1 MATNL
6 NLGKFTRVP
15 FVNEDRTL
23 TREAAAELEIV
34 KRVTDASGAPT
45 AAAVSFT
52 PAGSL
57 ASINV
62 QAALQEL
69 DAEKASTSALATG
82 LAGKQDADAELT
94 ALAGLVSAADRLPY
108 FTGSGTAAMATF
120 TAAGRALVDDADAAA
135 QRTTLGLGTL
145 ATQSG
150 TFSGTASGTN
160 TGDQFTAE
168 TASTLLGRGSAA
180 GAGAAQ
186 EITLGSGLTMTGTTL
201 SASAAA
207 SGDVVGPA
215 SSVNSNVA
223 LFNGTTG
230 KLLKDAGAA
239 LNAAGVGLGNVTND
253 AQTKAAVVPNTAPAA
268 GQVLVGNAGGTAYA
282 PVAMSGDA
290 TLASTGALT
299 LASRRQL
306 ANVTLG
312 SAGASL
318 SSGTIAACKY
328 LEVHIFVPAMAGSDT
343 PSLQFNAS
351 GGTAYRYKWT
361 FQAAAATAW
370 TAGNTAVSTDRIK
383 IGASDS
389 ARGRRAVAFIG
400 NDSSAIEKNVTFSAA
415 TGTNSAATQAQVD
428 VGNGAW
434 ISAAATQITQIDLI
448 STSNMNAGT
457 QMAVFG
463 WN

>member
-6 NLGKFTRVP
+6 NLGKFTRVA
-15 FVNEDRTL
+15 FVNDDRTL

-34 KRVTDASGAPT
+34 KRVTDASGAP
-45 AAAVSFT
+45 AAVDVAFT
-52 PAGSL
+52 PAGGI
-57 ASINV
+57 AAVNV
-62 QAALQEL
+62 QAAIEEL
-69 DAEKASTSALATG
+69 EVEKADATATATALSGKQPVDSTLSALAGVTTTADQLIYATG
-82 LAGKQDADAELT
+82 VDAFATAPLT
-94 ALAGLVSAADRLPY
+94 AFARTML
-108 FTGSGTAAMATF
+108 
-120 TAAGRALVDDADAAA
+120 DDADAAA
-135 QRTTLGLGTL
+135 VRATIGAGTGSGSGSVTTVSVVSANGFAGTVANPGTTPAITLTTGLTGL
-145 ATQSG
+145 LKG
-150 TFSGTASGTN
+150 NGTAMQVAVAGTDYAV
-160 TGDQFTAE
+160 TKAD
-168 TASTLLGRGSAA
+168 
-180 GAGAAQ
+180 
-186 EITLGSGLTMTGTTL
+186 
-201 SASAAA
+201 
-207 SGDVVGPA
+207 
-215 SSVNSNVA
+215 
-223 LFNGTTG
+223 
-230 KLLKDAGAA
+230 
-239 LNAAGVGLGNVTND
+239 VGLGSVTND

-290 TLASTGALT
+290 TLGSTGALT

-343 PSLQFNAS
+343 PSLQFNATA
-351 GGTAYRYKWT
+351 GTAYRYKWT

-400 NDSSAIEKNVTFSAA
+400 NDSSAIEKNVTFSTA

-457 QMAVFG
+457 QMTVFG